1 MKNSLPTSVGL
12 IIPFLPHAN
21 LMADL
26 AIDPADVVTPDP
38 TTSSQT
44 QTDSANPSSDSM
56 TMIAGGLLACAVIA
70 LAIVRLRN
78 ARQKGLAAGTPTSKR

>member
-1 MKNSLPTSVGL
+1 MKNSLLTSVGL
-12 IIPFLPHAN
+12 MTPFLHNAS

-26 AIDPADVVTPDP
+26 AIDPKDVVTPDP

-44 QTDSANPSSDSM
+44 QPEPRNPTTESM
-56 TMIAGGLLACAVIA
+56 TMIAGGLLVCAVIA

-78 ARQKGLAAGTPTSKR
+78 SRQKALVAGTPANQG